1 MGVFPIYQNIKGG
14 GGCLGTL
21 NFYYVIYGRP
31 LIILRYIKF
40 PTLNSSILFFCIS
53 CPINEKYQIQEEMSG
68 EMGLWVVVIVIL
80 TCVLSEGNLL
90 GDHIF
95 SFAITSIWNELSR
108 NGSYYGMTQNIY
120 HNHHFLS
127 PPPTNQSS
135 LPVVM
140 FLKSDHFD
148 FRSYMRK
155 ITRIFFTIHF
165 LKVGMLLCCPF
176 S

>member
-1 MGVFPIYQNIKGG
+1 MK
-14 GGCLGTL
+14 
-21 NFYYVIYGRP
+21 
-31 LIILRYIKF
+31 
-40 PTLNSSILFFCIS
+40 
-53 CPINEKYQIQEEMSG
+53 KYQIQEEMSG

-108 NGSYYGMTQNIY
+108 NGSYYGKTQNIY

-127 PPPTNQSS
+127 PPLTNRSS

-155 ITRIFFTIHF
+155 ITRIFFTIRFFLSWQVALLSFF
-165 LKVGMLLCCPF
+165 LKWMINQGVMGFRMKSMNLQLVKWC
-176 S
+176 